1 MFNSSERSKI
11 IARLC
16 EPRLYVAPAA
26 FVADTRGVAALE
38 LSLALPF
45 MILLMMGV
53 FDFGTFAY
61 DTMQVNAAAFAG
73 AEAAVAAAQS
83 KVTCTTT
90 LITSAETSATPLG
103 TNIHTTGSGPT
114 QAPNCGYTGYVS
126 TSSGVSTLS
135 TTCTQTPCP
144 TAGTYAV
151 SYAQASYS
159 PVLSWTG
166 LVLPSTISAT
176 ATVRYE

>member
-1 MFNSSERSKI
+1 
-11 IARLC
+11 
-16 EPRLYVAPAA
+16 
-26 FVADTRGVAALE
+26 VAALE

-53 FDFGTFAY
+53 FDFGTYAY
-61 DTMQVNAAAFAG
+61 DAMQVNAAAFAG

-83 KVTCTTT
+83 KVTCTNSI
-90 LITSAETSATPLG
+90 ITSAETSATPLG
-103 TNIHTTGSGPT
+103 TNIHTSGTGPG
-114 QAPNCGYTGYVS
+114 QAPNCSYTGYVS
-126 TSSGVSTLS
+126 TSSGASTLS

-176 ATVRYE
+176 ATVRYQ